1 MHRRTLRT
9 LILGL
14 LIALPGVAL
23 CAEAPPAESH
33 DGLVLTPSKNADILY
48 RRADASF
55 AGYKR
60 IALLDCY
67 VAFRKNWQRD
77 QNSGTLKVTSGDM
90 QRIKDELAKAFREVF
105 TEELQKDGGFT
116 MTTESGEDVLI
127 MRPAIIDLDVTAP
140 DVMTAGRSYSFA
152 TNAGSMTLY
161 VELFDGASG
170 EILARVVDRANARE
184 NVRMQWQ
191 NSVRNSA
198 EAERMLKKWA
208 ALARTALERA
218 RAGLPP
224 PA

>member
-1 MHRRTLRT
+1 MHYRILRA
-9 LILGL
+9 LGL
-14 LIALPGVAL
+14 GLALVLPGLAAA
-23 CAEAPPAESH
+23 AEQAPAESH
-33 DGLVLTPSKNADILY
+33 DGLQLTPSKNADILY
-48 RRADASF
+48 TRPGASF

-67 VAFRKNWQRD
+67 VSFRKNWQRD
-77 QNSGTLKVTSGDM
+77 QNTGTLRVSSADM

-105 TEELQKDGGFT
+105 TEELQKNGEWA
-116 MTTESGEDVLI
+116 MTAESGDDVLI
-127 MRPAIIDLDVTAP
+127 MRPAIVDLDVTAP

-161 VELFDGASG
+161 VELFDGSTG
-170 EILARVVDRANARE
+170 EILARVVDRQNARE

-208 ALARTALERA
+208 GLARTALDRA

-224 PA
+224 VQ